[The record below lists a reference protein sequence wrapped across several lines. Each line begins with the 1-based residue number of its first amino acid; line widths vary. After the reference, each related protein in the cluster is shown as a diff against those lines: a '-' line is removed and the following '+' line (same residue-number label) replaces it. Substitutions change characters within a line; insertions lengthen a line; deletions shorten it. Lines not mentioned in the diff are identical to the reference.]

1 MPVISRIP
9 FPDARLQLQDV
20 VGDAL
25 EESPVVGDDQH
36 AGVRD
41 PEEVFQPF
49 DRLQV
54 EVIGRLVEE
63 EKVGLLQE
71 EAGQREPSPLSAT
84 QGARRE
90 RLVGLGESDA
100 VEDLG
105 NPAVIGVAVEPLVLV
120 LHVAVLV
127 DQARQRLA
135 TGTSHGVLQP
145 LQTLAEF
152 HDVGAAM

>member
-1 MPVISRIP
+1 RRFSEE
-9 FPDARLQLQDV
+9 QT
-20 VGDAL
+20 VG
-25 EESPVVGDDQH
+25 
-36 AGVRD
+36 RW
-41 PEEVFQPF
+41 
-49 DRLQV
+49 
-54 EVIGRLVEE
+54 
-63 EKVGLLQE
+63 QE
-71 EAGQREPSPLSAT
+71 GAGQRAPPPLSPT
-84 QGARRE
+84 HGARRE
-90 RLVGLGESDA
+90 RLVGLRESDA

-105 NPAVIGVAVEPLVLV
+105 NPAVIGVAVEPLALV